1 MDYETLREKIK
12 HQRSFPLDKDKLC
25 TLHREL
31 EVHNAH
37 LIIQDR
43 DDKLLKDVEFLL
55 RSAIVL
61 TDIGQPDDWKLQ
73 LHAAVSLLENRK
85 S

>member
-1 MDYETLREKIK
+1 MDYTTLRETI
-12 HQRSFPLDKDKLC
+12 QNTLSSPLDKDKLS
-25 TLHREL
+25 TLHRKL

-37 LIIQDR
+37 LIIQDL

-73 LHAAVSLLENRK
+73 LQAAVSLLENRK
-85 S
+85 R

>member
-1 MDYETLREKIK
+1 MDYTTLRETI
-12 HQRSFPLDKDKLC
+12 QNTLSSPLDKDKLS

-37 LIIQDR
+37 LIIQGL
-43 DDKLLKDVEFLL
+43 DDKLLQEVEFWL

-73 LHAAVSLLENRK
+73 LRAAVSLLENKK